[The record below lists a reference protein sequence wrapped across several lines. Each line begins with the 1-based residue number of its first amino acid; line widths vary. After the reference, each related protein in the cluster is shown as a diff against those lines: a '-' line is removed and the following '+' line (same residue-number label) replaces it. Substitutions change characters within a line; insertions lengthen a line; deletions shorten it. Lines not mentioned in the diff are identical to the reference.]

1 MLRSVCCT
9 NFATLPLSLTLL
21 IEYISLQTILRND
34 AISGFLRPLKFTKIR
49 SLGGKLGAS
58 IAQEYEA
65 ATVGDLW

>member
-1 MLRSVCCT
+1 M
-9 NFATLPLSLTLL
+9 
-21 IEYISLQTILRND
+21 QTILRND